1 MHLQITNKLTL
12 ALDAFR
18 FSFESAGALELPN
31 EYSGLAS
38 EAAPILP
45 WQSSGM
51 HVPSHQLAQWR
62 RMMNQLTDTVY
73 TAYVGIDWEQRGPPD
88 FCDKVGGDWV
98 CE

>member
-18 FSFESAGALELPN
+18 FNFESAGALERVD

-45 WQSSGM
+45 SQSSGM
-51 HVPSHQLAQWR
+51 HVPAHKLAQWR
-62 RMMNQLTDTVY
+62 
-73 TAYVGIDWEQRGPPD
+73 G
-88 FCDKVGGDWV
+88 
-98 CE
+98 